1 MYDSGCV
8 ALLVSADDFVEV
20 REMERPWVAIFS
32 VGFLTL
38 CNCGD
43 ATSQKIPE
51 QNAPQSVSQV
61 QPTLQPIAT
70 GRQRISRELQTIAI
84 FQGSQNITVD
94 YFTEL
99 VIGTVL
105 PFQQSRE
112 KLEGNTISLTRDA
125 KQKDRWIIFRG
136 GASDGET
143 LTMPEN
149 VFRVQKAFTST
160 AQNPVKIQMNGRVYR
175 LQPGEILLL
184 LG

>member
-1 MYDSGCV
+1 
-8 ALLVSADDFVEV
+8 
-20 REMERPWVAIFS
+20 MERPCVAIFS
-32 VGFLTL
+32 VGFLAL

-51 QNAPQSVSQV
+51 QNAPPSASQV

-70 GRQRISRELQTIAI
+70 GKHRISRELRTIAI
-84 FQGSQNITVD
+84 FQGNQNITVD

-99 VIGTVL
+99 VIGTMTAEKAV
-105 PFQQSRE
+105 RE

-143 LTMPEN
+143 LTMAEN
-149 VFRVQKAFTST
+149 VFRVQKVLTST
-160 AQNPVKIQMNGRVYR
+160 AQNPVKIQINGKVYR